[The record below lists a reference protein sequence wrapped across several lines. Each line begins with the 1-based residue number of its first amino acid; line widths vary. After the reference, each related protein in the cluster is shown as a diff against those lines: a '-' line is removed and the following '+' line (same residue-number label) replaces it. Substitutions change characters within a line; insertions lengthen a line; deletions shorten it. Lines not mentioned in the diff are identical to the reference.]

1 MTTRREAVGALAALP
16 FADAAGAVP
25 VAASAELDWPAIVA
39 RLELIIDALGTRH
52 VRDGFKFDPVLARE
66 ALAHC
71 RRVAAGDS
79 EDDPAPLLAFASRY
93 GLRLEWIL
101 TGNLRGTWASSLR

>member
-1 MTTRREAVGALAALP
+1 MITKSTMARNPAKPRRRTA
-16 FADAAGAVP
+16 
-25 VAASAELDWPAIVA
+25 WKC
-39 RLELIIDALGTRH
+39 ALGTWKNKHRMI
-52 VRDGFKFDPVLARE
+52 DLARE

-79 EDDPAPLLAFASRY
+79 EDDLAPLLAFASGY

-101 TGNLRGTWASSLR
+101 TGNLRGTTPSLHSRRA

>member
-1 MTTRREAVGALAALP
+1 L
-16 FADAAGAVP
+16 
-25 VAASAELDWPAIVA
+25 S
-39 RLELIIDALGTRH
+39 TRH
-52 VRDGFKFDPVLARE
+52 VRDGFKFDPDLARE

-93 GLRLEWIL
+93 GLSLVWIL
-101 TGNLRGTWASSLR
+101 TGNLRGTRSATTSWGWGGR